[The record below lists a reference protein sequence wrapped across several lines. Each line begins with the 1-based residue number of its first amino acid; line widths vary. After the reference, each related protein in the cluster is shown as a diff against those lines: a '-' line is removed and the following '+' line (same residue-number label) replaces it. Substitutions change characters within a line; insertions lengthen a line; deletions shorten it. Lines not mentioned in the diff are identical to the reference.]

1 MKWGVGGRKSKSA
14 REWKERRRDRVGVEG
29 GNETRGCERREDG
42 GGGRGARLCACVL
55 RLGLRSSSGMSSKI
69 EVSIASDLYLHRH
82 LLTPMHRQTDTQPT
96 KQSID
101 TDTQRRTH
109 TTQDTHRPPTRASN
123 VGAHV
128 SEPRR
133 TENASWP
140 KDSHLS
146 SFLSLSPSI
155 HSYAV
160 ST

>member
-1 MKWGVGGRKSKSA
+1 VGERARVRESGKREEETGLGWREEMKHGDVRGERTGGVGG
-14 REWKERRRDRVGVEG
+14 
-29 GNETRGCERREDG
+29 
-42 GGGRGARLCACVL
+42 GARLCACVL